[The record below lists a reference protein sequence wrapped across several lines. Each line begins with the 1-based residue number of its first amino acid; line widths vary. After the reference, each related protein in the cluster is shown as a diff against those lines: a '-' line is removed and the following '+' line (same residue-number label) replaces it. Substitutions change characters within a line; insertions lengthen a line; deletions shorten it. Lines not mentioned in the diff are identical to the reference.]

1 MGDPGDW
8 ERHITL
14 RDGRA
19 VFVRPIR
26 PEDEALYGT
35 FLAAVTSEDARM
47 RFLAPV
53 GQLSHSLIEYF
64 THIDYARAMAFV
76 AIDEATGELL
86 AVVRLHN
93 NAANKFRR
101 VCHRRPFGLQRPRTW
116 MAAYAND
123 DRLRQRARLADA
135 SKARCCTRT
144 RPCSICAGSSD
155 SRSGIDPRE
164 RIDLRREACALG

>member
-14 RDGRA
+14 QDGRA

-35 FLAAVTSEDARM
+35 FLAAVMLWEDARM

-76 AIDEATGELL
+76 AIVDEVTGELL

-93 NAANKFRR
+93 NAAND
-101 VCHRRPFGLQRPRTW
+101 FGE
-116 MAAYAND
+116 YAIVVRSD
-123 DRLRQRARLADA
+123 HKGRGLGWQALR
-135 SKARCCTRT
+135 K
-144 RPCSICAGSSD
+144 
-155 SRSGIDPRE
+155 
-164 RIDLRREACALG
+164 

>member
-14 RDGRA
+14 RDGRV

-76 AIDEATGELL
+76 AIDEVTGELL

-93 NAANKFRR
+93 NAADESGEYAIVVRSDYKGRGLGWQLMQMMIAYGR
-101 VCHRRPFGLQRPRTW
+101 ARGLREHRRQG
-116 MAAYAND
+116 AAREQGHARYVPAVRIR
-123 DRLRQRARLADA
+123 DRY
-135 SKARCCTRT
+135 
-144 RPCSICAGSSD
+144 
-155 SRSGIDPRE
+155 RSEE

>member
-1 MGDPGDW
+1 MGDHGEW

-14 RDGRA
+14 RDGTA

-53 GQLSHSLIEYF
+53 GQLSRSLIEYF
-64 THIDYARAMAFV
+64 THIDYARAMAFI
-76 AIDEATGELL
+76 ALDRTAGELL

-93 NAANKFRR
+93 NAANDAGEYAIVVRSDYKGR
-101 VCHRRPFGLQRPRTW
+101 GLGWQL
-116 MAAYAND
+116 MQMMIAYG
-123 DRLRQRARLADA
+123 RARGLRHIEGKVLHENKAMLNMCRRLGFEISMDPDNASVSDVRLA
-135 SKARCCTRT
+135 
-144 RPCSICAGSSD
+144 
-155 SRSGIDPRE
+155 
-164 RIDLRREACALG
+164 L